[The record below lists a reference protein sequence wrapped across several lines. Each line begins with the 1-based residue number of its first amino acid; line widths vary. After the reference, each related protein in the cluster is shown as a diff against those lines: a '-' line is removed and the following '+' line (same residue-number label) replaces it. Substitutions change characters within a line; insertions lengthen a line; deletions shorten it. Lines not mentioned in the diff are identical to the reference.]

1 MVLVGDSIR
10 LGYAPR
16 VAERL
21 SGKAVVISP
30 AENGGDSA
38 NVLSQLDEW
47 VLSTDPPSS
56 GQRSIVS
63 LLPVGYGKALASL
76 AREGDN
82 QPASICRLPWRRVPV
97 VRRS

>member
-1 MVLVGDSIR
+1 VVLVGDSIR

-38 NVLSQLDEW
+38 NVLAH
-47 VLSTDPPSS
+47 LSYWHGDRAGTGPSGTAETGRAEQDDIDP
-56 GQRSIVS
+56 
-63 LLPVGYGKALASL
+63 YFA
-76 AREGDN
+76 
-82 QPASICRLPWRRVPV
+82 
-97 VRRS
+97 